1 MLQSMRQSTQSTAA
15 KVIIGLIVL
24 SFAAFGLE
32 TLLPGGAG
40 TSVAEVN
47 GEEITPFALQEA
59 VTQQKRQLIR
69 VLGDDIDPALLDDD
83 RLKPRALESLI
94 QRALLM
100 QKSSALNL
108 VASEAQVGKSITS
121 IEAFQLNGVFSPDAY
136 RSVLASAGFTPE
148 RFRRSQA
155 EDIVLAQLQTAIS
168 DTEFAT
174 QTELAATANI
184 IAEERDVRYL
194 VIAAADLVD
203 DAGDLTDEALL
214 RYYQDNE
221 AVFFNPE
228 QIVVDYV
235 VLGPEDFLVSVDE
248 ELVREQYESVKDEYE
263 VAEQARVSHILLI
276 QGDEEADT
284 DYAQRIADT
293 AERLGRG
300 EEFAELAAEV
310 SDDLGSASMGGELG
324 FTDGTAFPD
333 EMEAAIAKL
342 TEAGEI
348 SEAVQTDAGTHFI
361 RLEERIAGDSV
372 DYESVRD
379 ELRASIEAAE
389 AERNLLIAVEELRDL
404 TFNAPDLDGPAEVI
418 GSKVLTSEPF
428 SLDEGEGLFADER
441 LRELA
446 FSADVK
452 EASNNSEVLELA
464 GKQFIT
470 VRARDVRAPQ
480 VAPFSAVERE
490 VRDGLRAELEAV
502 ALSDMV
508 ARAEDLLA
516 AGESLEVVAEAL
528 SVEWRVELAATRL
541 NSQLP
546 RPVLDAA
553 FAMPQGKPGSLQT
566 VAVPGEGFALV
577 QLARVI
583 PGDTD
588 ALASAEKQQLSDLR
602 SGEQQRLSFDE
613 FMLHQRNAAD
623 IVIR

>member
-15 KVIIGLIVL
+15 KVIIGLFVL

-59 VTQQKRQLIR
+59 VTQQKRQLIS

-83 RLKPRALESLI
+83 RLQPRALESLI
-94 QRALLM
+94 QRALLL
-100 QKSSALNL
+100 QKTAELNL

-136 RSVLASAGFTPE
+136 RSVLANAGFTPE

-155 EDIVLAQLQTAIS
+155 EDIVLTQLQTAIS
-168 DTEFAT
+168 ETEFAT

-194 VIAAADLVD
+194 VISDADLVD
-203 DAGDLTDEALL
+203 DADLTDEALQQ
-214 RYYQDNE
+214 YYEENE

-228 QIVVDYV
+228 QVVVDYV
-235 VLGPEDFLVSVDE
+235 LLAPEDFVVSVDE
-248 ELVREQYESVKDEYE
+248 ALVREQYESVKDEYE

-276 QGDEEADT
+276 QGEEEADS

-293 AERLGRG
+293 ADRLDRG
-300 EEFAELAAEV
+300 EAFADLAAEV

-333 EMEAAIAKL
+333 EMEAAIAQL
-342 TEAGEI
+342 IEAGDI
-348 SEAVQTDAGTHFI
+348 SGAVQTDAGTHFI

-372 DYESVRD
+372 DYESVRG

-404 TFNAPDLDGPAEVI
+404 AFNAPDLEGPAEAI
-418 GSKVLTSEPF
+418 GSEVRISEPF
-428 SLDEGEGLFADER
+428 SLEEGEGLFADER

-452 EASNNSEVLELA
+452 ESSNNSEVLELA

-470 VRARDVRAPQ
+470 VRVREVRAPQ
-480 VAPFSAVERE
+480 VAPFAEVERE
-490 VRDGLRAELEAV
+490 VRQGLRAELEAS
-502 ALSDMV
+502 ALTDMV
-508 ARAEDLLA
+508 TRAEDLLA
-516 AGESLEVVAEAL
+516 AGESFEVAAEAL
-528 SVEWRVELAATRL
+528 NVEWRVELAATRL

-546 RPVLDAA
+546 RSVLDAA
-553 FAMPQGKPGSLQT
+553 FTMPQGEPNLLRT
-566 VAVPGEGFALV
+566 VAVPGEGYALV
-577 QLARVI
+577 QLARVT
-583 PGDTD
+583 PGDTR
-588 ALASAEKQQLSDLR
+588 ALTSAEKLQLSDLR

-613 FMLHQRNAAD
+613 FVVHQRNAAD

>member
-32 TLLPGGAG
+32 TLLPGGSG

-59 VTQQKRQLIR
+59 ITQQKRQLIR

-83 RLKPRALESLI
+83 RLQPRALESLI
-94 QRALLM
+94 QRSLLL
-100 QKSSALNL
+100 QKSAALDL

-121 IEAFQLNGVFSPDAY
+121 VEAFQLNGMFSPEAY
-136 RSVLASAGFTPE
+136 RSVLANAGYTPE

-168 DTEFAT
+168 ETEFAT
-174 QTELAATANI
+174 QMELLATANI
-184 IAEERDVRYL
+184 VAEERDVRYL
-194 VIAAADLVD
+194 VIPAADLID
-203 DAGDLTDEALL
+203 DADLSDDALQ

-228 QIVVDYV
+228 QVIVDYV
-235 VLGPEDFLVSVDE
+235 LLGPEDFVVSVDE
-248 ELVREQYESVKDEYE
+248 ELVRDQYESVKEEYE

-276 QGDEEADT
+276 QGDDEANAE
-284 DYAQRIADT
+284 YAQRVSDA
-293 AERLGRG
+293 AARLGRG
-300 EEFAELAAEV
+300 EDFAELAAEV

-333 EMEAAIAKL
+333 EMETAIAELK
-342 TEAGEI
+342 EAGDI
-348 SEAVQTDAGTHFI
+348 SGAVETEAGTHFI

-372 DYESVRD
+372 DYDAVRED
-379 ELRASIEAAE
+379 LRASIEAAE

-404 TFNAPDLDGPAEVI
+404 AFSAPDLEASAAAI
-418 GSKVLTSEPF
+418 GAQVMTSEPF
-428 SLDEGEGLFADER
+428 SLGEGDGLFADER
-441 LRELA
+441 LRALA

-452 EASNNSEVLELA
+452 ESKNNSEVLELS
-464 GKQFIT
+464 GKQFIV
-470 VRARDVRAPQ
+470 VRIRDVRAPQ
-480 VAPFSAVERE
+480 VAPFSEVARE
-490 VRDGLRAELEAV
+490 VRQGLRADLEAA
-502 ALSDMV
+502 ALSDMTS
-508 ARAEDLLA
+508 RAEDLLS
-516 AGESLEVVAEAL
+516 AGESFEVAAESL
-528 SVEWRVELAATRL
+528 GVEWRVELAATRL

-546 RPVLDAA
+546 GPVLDAA
-553 FAMPQGKPGSLQT
+553 FTMSQGQPSTLRV
-566 VAVPGEGFALV
+566 VAVPGDGFALV
-577 QLARVI
+577 QLARVT
-583 PGDTD
+583 PGSVG
-588 ALASAEKQQLSDLR
+588 ALTSAERLQLSDLR

-613 FMLHQRNAAD
+613 FLVHQRNAAD

>member
-59 VTQQKRQLIR
+59 VTQQKRQLIS

-83 RLKPRALESLI
+83 RLQPRALESLI
-94 QRALLM
+94 QRALLL
-100 QKSSALNL
+100 QKTAELNL

-136 RSVLASAGFTPE
+136 RSVLANAGFTPE

-155 EDIVLAQLQTAIS
+155 EDIVLTQLQTAIS
-168 DTEFAT
+168 ETEFAT

-194 VIAAADLVD
+194 VISDADLVD
-203 DAGDLTDEALL
+203 DADLTDEALQQ
-214 RYYQDNE
+214 YYEENE

-228 QIVVDYV
+228 QVVVDYV
-235 VLGPEDFLVSVDE
+235 LLAPEDFAVSVDE
-248 ELVREQYESVKDEYE
+248 ALVREQYESVKDEYE

-276 QGDEEADT
+276 QGEEEADA

-293 AERLGRG
+293 ADRLDRG
-300 EEFAELAAEV
+300 EAFADLAAEV

-333 EMEAAIAKL
+333 EMEAAIAQL
-342 TEAGEI
+342 IEAGDI
-348 SEAVQTDAGTHFI
+348 SGAVQTDAGTHFI

-372 DYESVRD
+372 DYESVRG

-404 TFNAPDLDGPAEVI
+404 TFNAPDLEGPAETI
-418 GSKVLTSEPF
+418 GSEVRTSEPF
-428 SLDEGEGLFADER
+428 SLEEGEGLFADER

-452 EASNNSEVLELA
+452 ESSNNSEVLELA
-464 GKQFIT
+464 SKQFIAIR
-470 VRARDVRAPQ
+470 VREVRAPQ
-480 VAPFSAVERE
+480 VAPFAEVERE
-490 VRDGLRAELEAV
+490 VRQGLKAQLEAS
-502 ALSDMV
+502 ALTDMV

-516 AGESLEVVAEAL
+516 AGESFEVAAEAL
-528 SVEWRVELAATRL
+528 NVEWRVELAATRL

-546 RPVLDAA
+546 RSVLEAA
-553 FAMPQGKPGSLQT
+553 FTMPQGKPNLLKT
-566 VAVPGEGFALV
+566 VAVPGEGYALV
-577 QLARVI
+577 QLARVT
-583 PGDTD
+583 PGDTR
-588 ALASAEKQQLSDLR
+588 ALTSAERLQLSDLR

-613 FMLHQRNAAD
+613 FVVHQRNAAD

>member
-59 VTQQKRQLIR
+59 VTQQKRQLIS

-83 RLKPRALESLI
+83 RLQPRALESLI
-94 QRALLM
+94 QRALLL
-100 QKSSALNL
+100 QKTAELNL

-136 RSVLASAGFTPE
+136 RSVLANAGFTPE

-155 EDIVLAQLQTAIS
+155 EDIVLTQLQTAIS
-168 DTEFAT
+168 ETEFAT

-194 VIAAADLVD
+194 VISDADLVD
-203 DAGDLTDEALL
+203 DADLTDETLQQ
-214 RYYQDNE
+214 YYEENE

-228 QIVVDYV
+228 QVVVDYV
-235 VLGPEDFLVSVDE
+235 LLAPEDFVVSVDE
-248 ELVREQYESVKDEYE
+248 ALVREQYESVKDEYE

-276 QGDEEADT
+276 QGEEEADS

-293 AERLGRG
+293 ADRLDRG
-300 EEFAELAAEV
+300 EAFADLATEV

-333 EMEAAIAKL
+333 EMEAAIAQL
-342 TEAGEI
+342 TEAGDI
-348 SEAVQTDAGTHFI
+348 SGAVQTDAGTHFI

-404 TFNAPDLDGPAEVI
+404 AFNAPDLEGPAEAI
-418 GSKVLTSEPF
+418 GSEVRISEPF
-428 SLDEGEGLFADER
+428 SLEEGEGLFADER

-452 EASNNSEVLELA
+452 ESSNNSEVLELA
-464 GKQFIT
+464 GKQFIA
-470 VRARDVRAPQ
+470 VRVREVRAPQ
-480 VAPFSAVERE
+480 VAPFAEVERE
-490 VRDGLRAELEAV
+490 VRQGLRAQLEAS
-502 ALSDMV
+502 ALTDMV

-516 AGESLEVVAEAL
+516 AGGSFEVAAEAL
-528 SVEWRVELAATRL
+528 NVEWRVELAATRL

-546 RPVLDAA
+546 RSVLDAA
-553 FAMPQGKPGSLQT
+553 FTMPQGEPNLLRT
-566 VAVPGEGFALV
+566 VAVPGEGYALV
-577 QLARVI
+577 QLARVT
-583 PGDTD
+583 PGDTR
-588 ALASAEKQQLSDLR
+588 ALTSAEKLQLSDLR

-613 FMLHQRNAAD
+613 FVVHQRNAAD

>member
-59 VTQQKRQLIR
+59 VTQQKRQLIS

-83 RLKPRALESLI
+83 RLQPRALESLI
-94 QRALLM
+94 QRALLL
-100 QKSSALNL
+100 QKTAELNL

-136 RSVLASAGFTPE
+136 RSVLANAGFTPE

-155 EDIVLAQLQTAIS
+155 EDIVLTQLQTAIS
-168 DTEFAT
+168 ETEFAT

-194 VIAAADLVD
+194 VISDADLVD
-203 DAGDLTDEALL
+203 DADLTDEALQQ
-214 RYYQDNE
+214 YYEENE

-228 QIVVDYV
+228 QVVVDYV
-235 VLGPEDFLVSVDE
+235 LLAPEDFVVSVDE
-248 ELVREQYESVKDEYE
+248 ALVREQYESVKDEYE

-276 QGDEEADT
+276 QGEEEADS

-293 AERLGRG
+293 ADRLDRG
-300 EEFAELAAEV
+300 EAFADLAAEV

-333 EMEAAIAKL
+333 EMEAAIAQL
-342 TEAGEI
+342 SEAGDI
-348 SEAVQTDAGTHFI
+348 SGAVQTDAGTHFI

-372 DYESVRD
+372 DYESVRG

-404 TFNAPDLDGPAEVI
+404 AFNAPDLEGPAEAI
-418 GSKVLTSEPF
+418 GSEVRISEPF
-428 SLDEGEGLFADER
+428 SLEEGEGLFADER

-452 EASNNSEVLELA
+452 ESSNNSEVLELA
-464 GKQFIT
+464 GKQFIA
-470 VRARDVRAPQ
+470 VRVREVRAPQ
-480 VAPFSAVERE
+480 VAPFAEVERE
-490 VRDGLRAELEAV
+490 VRQGLRAQLEAS
-502 ALSDMV
+502 ALTDMV

-516 AGESLEVVAEAL
+516 AGESFEVAAEAL
-528 SVEWRVELAATRL
+528 NVEWRVELAATRL

-546 RPVLDAA
+546 RSVLDAA
-553 FAMPQGKPGSLQT
+553 FTMPQGEPNLLRT
-566 VAVPGEGFALV
+566 VAVPGEGYALV
-577 QLARVI
+577 QLARVT
-583 PGDTD
+583 PGDTR
-588 ALASAEKQQLSDLR
+588 ALTSAEKLQLSDLR

-613 FMLHQRNAAD
+613 FVVHQRNAAD